1 MKVKKFKKN
10 KGVLIFITGLS
21 GSGKSSIAKKI
32 YPLINKMFGP
42 TILINGDDLRK
53 IFKLYGFSS
62 KDRLENSKKFAKIF
76 KIITKQ
82 NISIL
87 FAAIGMRHKTRS
99 IFKKSVQNY
108 FEIYIQAS
116 LKKIKKKIKKKY
128 ISDLNHKDSIPF
140 IVSGSI
146 DPYKYLRNK
155 KVRFMKKDYN
165 QAFIR
170 KTKDSVIAKS
180 KWDFYEKEKII
191 IAGMTK
197 RVEAI
202 YFHDPIGL
210 GVGIYGI
217 YEFGDYDKY
226 ALLGL
231 LNSKFMTYYV
241 KKKFKDVHLAG
252 GYLAINKNLIQEYP
266 LPNNPNKD
274 KLKLISE
281 LAKKL
286 NLHTNIDDNIMHEI
300 DILVYELYGLNK
312 KEIDL
317 INHLTI

>member
-87 FAAIGMRHKTRS
+87 FAAVGMRHKTRS

-116 LKKIKKKIKKKY
+116 LNKIKKKNKKKIY
-128 ISDLNHKDSIPF
+128 KRFKSNIVGVDISPEFPKNSDIKIKNDFNVSINKLNK
-140 IVSGSI
+140 
-146 DPYKYLRNK
+146 LL
-155 KVRFMKKDYN
+155 
-165 QAFIR
+165 
-170 KTKDSVIAKS
+170 
-180 KWDFYEKEKII
+180 KEK
-191 IAGMTK
+191 
-197 RVEAI
+197 
-202 YFHDPIGL
+202 
-210 GVGIYGI
+210 
-217 YEFGDYDKY
+217 
-226 ALLGL
+226 
-231 LNSKFMTYYV
+231 LNNFR
-241 KKKFKDVHLAG
+241 FDF
-252 GYLAINKNLIQEYP
+252 N
-266 LPNNPNKD
+266 
-274 KLKLISE
+274 
-281 LAKKL
+281 
-286 NLHTNIDDNIMHEI
+286 
-300 DILVYELYGLNK
+300 
-312 KEIDL
+312 
-317 INHLTI
+317 